1 MFYQI
6 HMGFFYVR
14 EKMMQENEEGPN
26 QPTDVA
32 AAAAVD
38 ALGMYS
44 TAASALAA
52 GASQS
57 SMCK

>member
-1 MFYQI
+1 MI
-6 HMGFFYVR
+6 
-14 EKMMQENEEGPN
+14 EENEEGPD

-52 GASQS
+52 GASQVLCVNELRRQFWS
-57 SMCK
+57 CNSPT

>member
-1 MFYQI
+1 MI
-6 HMGFFYVR
+6 
-14 EKMMQENEEGPN
+14 EENEEGPD